1 MAAVKIVKFLG
12 EAPKIST
19 ELLPDAAAQTAF
31 NVKLYSGDLIPY
43 RLPANA
49 GDVGRVGDIKT
60 IYALR
65 NPDTDALVWLSWT
78 TDVDIVTATASED
91 GEQRFYYTGDGA
103 PKVSNYA
110 LATATGIP
118 YPNNYYNLG
127 LPLPTTVL
135 TTSATSF
142 TQKTTTSRARDTG
155 NIATI
160 VTSTNH
166 GLRTGN
172 IVSVTGFPAGTST
185 VATFNATNAEVT
197 VVNDTTFT
205 YFSPGESVGTTSDTN
220 GRVSLAGNT
229 VPRSYVYTWYTPW
242 EEESVASEPSENLY
256 IKEGQLVTVT
266 NLPTAKPSGDNFVRG
281 VRLYR
286 TLASPSG
293 TEYFRLATLW
303 FPTALAR
310 VSRSGNVSRVTFA
323 FPHNLGVEDRFKI
336 SGCADSSFNITDGI
350 VDDVIDAYTFE
361 YNQTAS
367 DVADKAET
375 SGTLYHDV
383 AETLDNPARY
393 WGDSGSYSFTD
404 DFDSRNLFDILDT
417 DNFDPPPADLKGLTS
432 IQNNILVGFNGN
444 TLHFSEPGF
453 PHAWPAEYA
462 LTFEYDIVAVA
473 AVGGYILVLT
483 KEYPYQVSGN
493 NPATMAF
500 ARIDTLYPC
509 VSKRSVVNM
518 GFGVVYAT
526 FGGLAVYNP
535 SAGADLITKFV
546 HDWDTWGV
554 DFDITQLVGRFYN
567 GKYFGSNGSTAFIF
581 ERDERIGGYFVRINY
596 NFSTAWYDAL
606 TNDFYYITD
615 NLGNLLKWDLRT
627 QPLSAMEWKSK
638 TIVTKDFMNLGAARV
653 IADFATPDEET
664 EAINAYN
671 AGVPTYNAQVWLD
684 YSTPTQT
691 ASYARTGNV
700 ATITTAT
707 PHRLTTG
714 SKVDISGFTGGTALT
729 FNAQQVVITVTGS
742 TTFTYASVGTDAPT
756 TSDTTGTV
764 ICLKALGDLN
774 GPYDRIDSLGNRVVN
789 LGTLNSTIINGD
801 NLTRSLL
808 PAPAILPVTFRLWVN
823 KELVFQGTVSSSDVF
838 RLPSGYR
845 SDTFEV
851 GVSGSARV
859 RAIHIG
865 ETPFGL
871 RVA

>member
-12 EAPKIST
+12 EAPKIAS

-43 RLPANA
+43 RLPSGA

-65 NPDTDALVWLSWT
+65 DPDTGDLKWLSWT

-118 YPNNYYNLG
+118 YPNNFYELG
-127 LPLPTTVL
+127 LPLPTTKV
-135 TTSATSF
+135 TTTATSF

-160 VTSTNH
+160 VTSTAH

-172 IVSVTGFPAGTST
+172 IVSITGFPAATNT

-197 VVNDTTFT
+197 VIDSTTFT
-205 YFSPGESVGTTSDTN
+205 YFSPGEQVSTTSDSN

-229 VPRSYVYTWYTPW
+229 VPRSYVYSWYTPW
-242 EEESVASEPSENLY
+242 DEESVASEPSENLY

-266 NLPTAKPSGDNFVRG
+266 NLPTTKPAGDNFIRG

-303 FPTALAR
+303 FPTSLTR
-310 VSRSGNVSRVTFA
+310 VSRASNVSRVTLA
-323 FPHNLGVEDRFKI
+323 FPHNLGVDDRFKI
-336 SGCADSSFNITDGI
+336 SGCTDTTFNITDGT
-350 VDDVIDAYTFE
+350 VEDVIDAYTFE

-375 SGTLYHDV
+375 TGTLYHDV
-383 AETLDNPARY
+383 AEDLDKPARY

-417 DNFDPPPADLKGLTS
+417 DTFDPPPATLKGLTS
-432 IQNNILVGFNGN
+432 VQNNILCGFDGN
-444 TLHFSEPGF
+444 QLFFSEPGF
-453 PHAWPAEYA
+453 PHAWPPEYV
-462 LTFEYDIVAVA
+462 LTFEYDIVAIS

-483 KEYPYQVSGN
+483 KEYPFQVSGN

-546 HDWDTWGV
+546 HDWDTWGI
-554 DFDITQLVGRFYN
+554 DFDITELVGRFYN
-567 GKYFGSNGSTAFIF
+567 GKYFGSNGTSSFIF

-596 NFSTAWYDAL
+596 NFDTAWYDAQ
-606 TNDFYYITD
+606 TNDFYYIAG
-615 NLGNLLKWDLRT
+615 NRGNLLRWDLRT
-627 QPLSAMEWKSK
+627 QPLAAMEWKSK
-638 TIVTKDFMNLGAARV
+638 TIVTKDFLNLGAARV
-653 IADFATPDEET
+653 IADYATPDAES
-664 EAINAYN
+664 EAIAAFNEGVPAYN
-671 AGVPTYNAQVWLD
+671 LGVWNDYNHTSVSL
-684 YSTPTQT
+684 
-691 ASYARTGNV
+691 SYARTSNV
-700 ATITTAT
+700 ATIVTAT
-707 PHRLTTG
+707 AHQLQTG
-714 SKVDISGFTGGTALT
+714 CRVSITGFTSPVGAT
-729 FNAQQVVITVTGS
+729 FNDTEAIVTVVNS
-742 TTFTYASVGTDAPT
+742 TTFTYANTGGDVGT
-756 TSDTTGTV
+756 TSDGSAA
-764 ICLKALGDLN
+764 IQCLKGLGDLN
-774 GPYDRIDSLGNRVVN
+774 GPYDRTDSLGNRVVN
-789 LGTLNSTIINGD
+789 FGTLNSTVINGD
-801 NLTRSLL
+801 NLTRSLRTVEGVL
-808 PAPAILPVTFRLWVN
+808 PITFRLWVN

-871 RVA
+871 RTA

>member
-12 EAPKIST
+12 EAPKISP

-43 RLPANA
+43 RLPAPA

-65 NPDTDALVWLSWT
+65 DPDNGNLKWLSWT
-78 TDVDIVTATASED
+78 KDVDIVTATASED
-91 GEQRFYYTGDGA
+91 GEQRFYYTGDGK

-118 YPNNYYNLG
+118 YPNNFYELG

-135 TTSATSF
+135 TTTATSF

-160 VTSTNH
+160 VTSTAH

-172 IVSVTGFPAGTST
+172 IVSITGFPVATNT

-197 VVNDTTFT
+197 VINDTTFT
-205 YFSPGESVGTTSDTN
+205 YFSPGEQVNTTSDSN

-266 NLPTAKPSGDNFVRG
+266 NLPTAKPAGDNFIRG

-303 FPTALAR
+303 FPTKLAR
-310 VSRSGNVSRVTFA
+310 VSRSGNVSRVTLE

-336 SGCADSSFNITDGI
+336 SGCTDTTFNITDGI
-350 VDDVIDAYTFE
+350 VEDVIDAYTFE
-361 YNQTAS
+361 YNQTAA
-367 DVADKAET
+367 DVAEKDET
-375 SGTLYHDV
+375 AGTLYHDV
-383 AETLDNPARY
+383 AESIDKPARY
-393 WGDSGSYSFTD
+393 WGDGSFGFTD

-417 DNFDPPPADLKGLTS
+417 DNFDPPPENLKGLTS
-432 IQNNILVGFNGN
+432 VQNNILCGFDGN
-444 TLHFSEPGF
+444 QLFFSEPGF
-453 PHAWPAEYA
+453 PHAWPPEYV
-462 LTFEYDIVAVA
+462 LTFEYDIVAIA
-473 AVGGYILVLT
+473 AVAGYILVLT
-483 KEYPYQVSGN
+483 KEYPFQVSGN

-535 SAGADLITKFV
+535 SAGADLITKYV

-554 DFDITQLVGRFYN
+554 DFDLTKLVGRFYN
-567 GKYFGSNGSTAFIF
+567 GKYFGSNGTTAFIF

-596 NFSTAWYDAL
+596 NFSTAWYDPQ
-606 TNDFYYITD
+606 TNDFYYIAD
-615 NLGNLLKWDLRT
+615 NLGNLLRWDQRG

-638 TIVTKDFMNLGAARV
+638 VIVTKDFLNLGAARV
-653 IADFATPDEET
+653 IADYATPDEET
-664 EAINAYN
+664 IALEEYN
-671 AGVPTYNAQVWLD
+671 AAVPAYNAQVWAD
-684 YSTPTQT
+684 YNPTAAT
-691 ASYARTGNV
+691 VSYARTSNV
-700 ATITTAT
+700 ATIVTAT
-707 PHRLTTG
+707 PHRFTTG
-714 SKVDISGFTGGTALT
+714 DKAGIRGFTSPVGST
-729 FNAQQVVITVTGS
+729 FNASQAVITVVNP
-742 TTFTYASVGTDAPT
+742 TTFTYANTGGDVGT
-756 TSDTTGTV
+756 TSDGSGVTSV
-764 ICLKALGDLN
+764 LKGLGDMN
-774 GPYDRIDSLGNRVVN
+774 GPYDRLDAQSNRAVN
-789 LGTLNSTIINGD
+789 FGTLNSVVINGD

-808 PAPAILPVTFRLWVN
+808 PIPGVLPVTFRLWVN
-823 KELVFQGTVSSSDVF
+823 KELVFQGTVSTSDVF

-865 ETPFGL
+865 ETPYGL
-871 RVA
+871 RTA